1 MPQGPKLYKE
11 PTIESSNV
19 YKGKILAL
27 RVDTVRLQD
36 GRVSYR
42 EIVEHPGAVAIVA
55 LDKQNQVVLVT
66 QYRKAANEFLLE
78 IPAGTLEPR
87 ETPEA
92 CARRELEEE
101 TGYRTS
107 HLVPVGHFFTAPG
120 FCTEVIYTFLARG
133 LKKGTA
139 RPDEGEEIN
148 TKLVP
153 LTQVPNLIKSGEIHD
168 GKSIASLLMVLNNM
182 WQEDL

>member
-1 MPQGPKLYKE
+1 MYKE
-11 PTIESSNV
+11 PTIDSSNI
-19 YKGKILAL
+19 YRGKILAL

-36 GRVSYR
+36 GGVSYR
-42 EIVEHPGAVAIVA
+42 EIVEHRCAVAILA
-55 LDKQNQVVLVT
+55 LDTQDHVILVT
-66 QYRKAANEFLLE
+66 QYRNAANEFLLE
-78 IPAGTLEPR
+78 IPAGTLEPG

-107 HLVPVGHFFTAPG
+107 NLTPVGRFFAAPG
-120 FCTEVIYTFLARG
+120 FCTEIIYTFLARG
-133 LKKGTA
+133 LEEGTA
-139 RPDEGEEIN
+139 RPDEGEDIS

-153 LTQVPNLIKSGEIHD
+153 LTQIPSLIRAGEIHD
-168 GKSIASLLMVLNNM
+168 GKSIASLLMVLSDI